1 MPNINPSHYKNFNLR
16 GESYKLGMLLLINYL
31 TQHEWKQATIF
42 SARLILISN
51 KVDAL
56 YKNYVNNFK
65 NETITSFEAAKNSL
79 ESLLS
84 AFIEILVVHTKLKDP
99 SRALFEAERYAV
111 WLKGRQCF
119 ETRFLLSMKE
129 DPGLKGWVVLNEAPV
144 YDQELLRADYSNKD
158 SFCFKSLA
166 PWQRNFIRDNQN
178 VLSGSAIPAALRN
191 IPGLAN
197 VSFHNCKFNGKSV
210 LAYFRHA
217 TQVPIDFLKKKGTQ
231 NEQFRITCLNIASQI
246 RQSIEKREAQKA
258 FKLPGEI
265 IILTQ
270 SLLSP
275 GKAAYLKATLISDA
289 SDNDTTIYKLKEKA
303 VRFFQNALTNPDE
316 LIQDEQIKLLF
327 FTAEERKQKQ
337 LHYKDFL
344 KKWGLVAK
352 ENKAYQYK
360 QHKPLKITL
369 LSTNHPL
376 NVLRHLEAYPLQD
389 KCNELNTA
397 LLLGVIARY
406 LAHLR
411 LTYTDLKK
419 NSQWQP
425 KGISQILEVWARS
438 VLNAQLNDL
447 IERLTVCER
456 EKKSA
461 NHIPFIT
468 KCIGNLLTVD
478 IKVFLDKNT
487 ILLLDALQ
495 TLLSMPNGQ
504 GVLTADA
511 RHKPQL
517 RSVAEIVLVNCLSG
531 IVWLACKSGKDRTGG
546 ASAAADAA
554 AIYYQQ
560 KKKFP
565 RYQDNKSD
573 RADYLKLLKELLNS
587 GHQQRIALENAP
599 GAAGLIKAIYFLP
612 KDLKLDKNTTLCETQ
627 LASLNKPNAKNISD
641 KKLFYPNV
649 LSDDLQD
656 IKDKTFRLTM
666 DKNSTLADWKK
677 NWTHY
682 FINGKNVAAL
692 RKHKVFEN
700 ENDLST
706 FIEAHLLKKI
716 SEATLK
722 KYYNA
727 LILYAF
733 HQEGFPHAFSTLS
746 LQAMNERYQQKAT
759 LDQSMIQVNFSWLEK
774 NGSIQI
780 EEVGHYCYKRKKNL
794 NLEDA
799 PLIEKE
805 DCYFQTYSCILLKL
819 REIKGRGYR
828 LEVKIQNASAE
839 CLDEGIKSIFQKELN
854 LLEVFIAFIQSLL
867 RAIKRYF
874 DEAFKSFSVLDEK
887 WLIKAN
893 SIFFQQPE
901 HVMRKTSTEKSN
913 ESAPCQINPQFFTS
927 LNNKG
932 T

>member
-1 MPNINPSHYKNFNLR
+1 MLNINPSYYKNFNLR
-16 GESYKLGMLLLINYL
+16 GESYKSGILLLINYL
-31 TQHEWKQATIF
+31 TQQEWKQATIF
-42 SARLILISN
+42 SARLTLICN
-51 KVDAL
+51 KIDVL

-65 NETITSFEAAKNSL
+65 NEAITSFQVAKNSL
-79 ESLLS
+79 ENLLS

-99 SRALFEAERYAV
+99 AQALFEAERYAV

-119 ETRFLLSMKE
+119 ETRFLLPMKE
-129 DPGLKGWVVLNEAPV
+129 NPGLKGWVVLNEAPV
-144 YDQELLRADYSNKD
+144 YDQELLRADYLNKD

-197 VSFHNCKFNGKSV
+197 VSFHNCKFNGKSA
-210 LAYFRHA
+210 LTYFRHA

-246 RQSIEKREAQKA
+246 RQSIEKREAQKE

-275 GKAAYLKATLISDA
+275 GKAAYLKTTLISDA
-289 SDNDTTIYKLKEKA
+289 SDNDATIYKLKEKA
-303 VRFFQNALTNPDE
+303 VCFFQNALMNPDE
-316 LIQDEQIKLLF
+316 LIQDDQIKLLF
-327 FTAEERKQKQ
+327 FTAEEQKQ

-344 KKWGLVAK
+344 KKWGLMAK
-352 ENKAYQYK
+352 ENKTYQYK
-360 QHKPLKITL
+360 HHKPLKITL

-389 KCNELNTA
+389 KYNELNTA
-397 LLLGVIARY
+397 LLLGAIARY
-406 LAHLR
+406 LACLQ

-419 NSQWQP
+419 DSQWHT
-425 KGISQILEVWARS
+425 KGIPQILEVWARS
-438 VLNAQLNDL
+438 VLNSQLNEL

-517 RSVAEIVLVNCLSG
+517 RSVAEIFLVNCLSG

-573 RADYLKLLKELLNS
+573 RADYLKLLNELLNS

-627 LASLNKPNAKNISD
+627 LASLNKPKAKKISY
-641 KKLFYPNV
+641 KKFFYPNV
-649 LSDDLQD
+649 LSEDLQD

-746 LQAMNERYQQKAT
+746 LQAMNAHGQQRAT
-759 LDQSMIQVNFSWLEK
+759 LDQSMIQVNFSWLEV

-780 EEVGHYCYKRKKNL
+780 EEVGHYCYKREKDL

-819 REIKGRGYR
+819 REIKGRGYQ

-854 LLEVFIAFIQSLL
+854 LLEVFLAFIQSLL

-874 DEAFKSFSVLDEK
+874 DEAFRSFSVLDEK

-901 HVMRKTSTEKSN
+901 RAMEKASTEKNN
-913 ESAPCQINPQFFTS
+913 ERKLQNPQFFAS
-927 LNNKG
+927 FNGVK
-932 T
+932 